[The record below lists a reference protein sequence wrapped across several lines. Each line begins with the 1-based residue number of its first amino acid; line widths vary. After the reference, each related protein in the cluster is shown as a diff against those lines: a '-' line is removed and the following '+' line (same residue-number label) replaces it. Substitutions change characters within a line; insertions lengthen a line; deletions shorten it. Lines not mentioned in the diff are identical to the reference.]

1 MFVADSSGQLGGFER
16 PVGHRLGELL
26 LKRSLITPAQLEA
39 ASNHQRAHGGPFGAA
54 LVRLGIISEDDL
66 MTCLH
71 REYRLPVV
79 DPMSAE
85 PAPEVLRLVPHD
97 LARKHELLPIGLI
110 GSTLTL
116 ALSDPSNLA
125 GLNEVKFL
133 TGCDIRVVLASPR
146 ALQKSIQKHYN
157 ISAKAYEE
165 VFARLEV
172 DKPDPNQVELDL
184 LQRASE
190 EAPVVK
196 LVSTLMSDA
205 IEKRAS
211 DIHLEAYETR
221 LRVRFRIDGVLH
233 EIMEPPSRLKAAIVS
248 RIKVMAS
255 LDIAERRLPQDGV
268 IKMKATDGKEINFR
282 VSVLPTAFGEK
293 VVLRLLAKG
302 SLQLEVDKIG
312 MDPRA
317 QLLFKKAIS
326 EPSGMVLVTGP
337 TGSGKTTTLYSA
349 LAALNN
355 EERNISSAED
365 PVEIYMDGVNQVKIM
380 EEIGL
385 TFAAVLRSFLRQDPD
400 VLMVGEIR
408 DFETIEIAVK
418 AALTGHLVL
427 STLHTNDAASTVS
440 RMLNMGV
447 DPFLVA
453 SSLNLVVAQR
463 LARVICRHCK
473 IVVDDYP
480 REALLELG
488 FKEEELS
495 SLTLRRGRGCDECS
509 GTGYQGRLAF
519 YEVLAMNDEMRSL
532 VLQHSTTD
540 EIRKRAIAGGMSTL
554 REEGLA
560 RVRQGLTT
568 IEEVLRVTASE
579 THCGGRAVA
588 RRAARHVASDRIAW

>member
-1 MFVADSSGQLGGFER
+1 MAESNPQLGGFER
-16 PVGHRLGELL
+16 SVVPRLGEMLV
-26 LKRSLITPAQLEA
+26 KRSLITAAQLEA
-39 ASNHQRAHGGPFGAA
+39 AASHHRRHGGPFAAA
-54 LVRLGIISEDDL
+54 LVRLGVISEDDL

-79 DPMSAE
+79 DPLSAE
-85 PAPEVLRLVPHD
+85 PTPEVLRLVPHEI
-97 LARKHELLPIGLI
+97 ARKHELLPIAVS
-110 GSTLTL
+110 GSSLTV
-116 ALSDPSNLA
+116 AVADPSNLA
-125 GLNEVKFL
+125 GLNEVKFI
-133 TGCDIRVVLASPR
+133 TGCDIKVVLAAPR
-146 ALQKSIQKHYN
+146 ALEKSIQKHYN
-157 ISAKAYEE
+157 ASAKAYEE

-172 DKPDPNQVELDL
+172 DKPDPNQVELDQ

-211 DIHLEAYETR
+211 DIHIEAYETR

-268 IKMKATDGKEINFR
+268 IKMKSSDGKEINFR

-302 SLQLEVDKIG
+302 SLQLDVDKIG

-317 QLLFKKAIS
+317 NRLFKKAIS

-355 EERNISSAED
+355 HERNISSAED
-365 PVEIYMDGVNQVKIM
+365 PVEIYLDGVNQVKIS

-427 STLHTNDAASTVS
+427 STLHTNDAAATVS

-447 DPFLVA
+447 DPFLVS

-463 LARVICRHCK
+463 LARVICRHCSA
-473 IVVDDYP
+473 VVDDYP
-480 REALLELG
+480 PEALLDVG
-488 FKEEELS
+488 FSQDELS
-495 SLTLRRGRGCDECS
+495 SLVLRRGRGCDECS

-519 YEVLAMNDEMRSL
+519 YEVLPMNDEMRGL
-532 VLQHSTTD
+532 VLSHATTD
-540 EIRKRAIAGGMSTL
+540 EIRRRAVAGGMSTL
-554 REEGLA
+554 REEGLN

-579 THCGGRAVA
+579 SH
-588 RRAARHVASDRIAW
+588 